1 MNVYTDFQKAFLFV
15 STIRTLL
22 FVKNKNAHI
31 ITWTLLAN
39 KKLPIN
45 GRMKTVIFII
55 VRMMTKIKIF

>member
-1 MNVYTDFQKAFLFV
+1 MFV